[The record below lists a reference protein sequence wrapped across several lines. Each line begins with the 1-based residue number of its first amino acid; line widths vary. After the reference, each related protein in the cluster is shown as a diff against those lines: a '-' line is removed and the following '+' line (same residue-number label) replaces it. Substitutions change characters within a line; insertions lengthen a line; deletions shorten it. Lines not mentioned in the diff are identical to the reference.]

1 MLSPMEYCGRQF
13 TSREIDLIH
22 DLIEKG
28 TNRTGLSRMFCEKV
42 EWRKPD
48 GGLKEMS
55 CRVALLRMEKD
66 GLILLPPPQ
75 RPANNHLKKPKAMLF
90 SLPLPDIRDIDAL
103 DIELTNRRTSALWN
117 AYIEQ
122 YHYLGYA
129 PLPGAQLRYLIRSQG
144 EILALLGFSA
154 AAWKCSPRDD
164 FIGWDAPT
172 RKKNLHLVVNN
183 SRFLILAKHPNLAS
197 RILSRMA
204 GRIASDWQTRYGY
217 EPVLIET
224 FVEKER
230 FTGCCY
236 KASNWTMVGET
247 KGRGKLDVHHEH
259 KLPVKTVWL
268 YPLRRDFTKWLAR

>member
-66 GLILLPPPQ
+66 GLILLPAPQ

-103 DIELTNRRTSALWN
+103 DIETD
-117 AYIEQ
+117 EQ
-122 YHYLGYA
+122 ENEC
-129 PLPGAQLRYLIRSQG
+129 PLERVHRAISLPRLHTPAG
-144 EILALLGFSA
+144 SA
-154 AAWKCSPRDD
+154 APVPHK
-164 FIGWDAPT
+164 I
-172 RKKNLHLVVNN
+172 
-183 SRFLILAKHPNLAS
+183 
-197 RILSRMA
+197 A
-204 GRIASDWQTRYGY
+204 G
-217 EPVLIET
+217 
-224 FVEKER
+224 
-230 FTGCCY
+230 
-236 KASNWTMVGET
+236 
-247 KGRGKLDVHHEH
+247 
-259 KLPVKTVWL
+259 
-268 YPLRRDFTKWLAR
+268 